1 MLEPEVLASIKEVL
15 DTGNISYELH
25 DYQPTEVVD
34 ERSIIRDRLNSL
46 ASKEERIKA
55 SYREGIDTLEE
66 YKSNKAI
73 LQKERD
79 NLEEQL
85 KELEGQNPEPDQD
98 PTGDMLLKVR
108 SVYDILISDSYTYI
122 QKNEALK
129 QIVDKIIYDK
139 ESDSLKIY
147 FFLCR

>member
-1 MLEPEVLASIKEVL
+1 MLEPEVLASIEEVL

-25 DYQPTEVVD
+25 DYQPTEAVD
-34 ERSIIRDRLNSL
+34 ERSIIKDRLNSL
-46 ASKEERIKA
+46 TSKEERIKA

-66 YKSNKAI
+66 YKSNKVI
-73 LQKERD
+73 LQKERE

-85 KELEGQNPEPDQD
+85 KELEEQKPEPDRD
-98 PTGDMLLKVR
+98 PTGNMLLKVR
-108 SVYDILISDSYTYI
+108 NVYDILISDSYTYV